1 VRLRI
6 QWLNRLAA
14 PRAIAVALAACLLAS
29 SPSRAER
36 SAAVS
41 VRHAAKFDID
51 SGPLADALDRFGDQS
66 GLQIVYEPG
75 LVTGRHA
82 AAVSGRMRRR
92 DALDRLLAGSG
103 IEWKQVNEM
112 TVMLV
117 APAHARESPRGAQP
131 GATTGEARTS
141 DVVSLVDVQVV
152 ADPLRLLPHTP
163 STSAFG
169 LSKRLIDTPRSISSV
184 SSETIELFGLSAIED
199 LVRLVPG
206 TFTTTRFGIQGS
218 VDVRNVPA
226 DFYFRG
232 MRRLSLQGHGRSVL
246 GALDTIEVVRGPP
259 SPIFG
264 MGKIGGYINVEPTSG
279 RAQNG
284 GYIDGISGFAK
295 GVFGSYDRNELSFGL
310 GGPLEVH
317 GRRGGY
323 YLHGL
328 FEDSDS
334 YARAVPIEQRLLQAA
349 VSIDNFA
356 GPLRL
361 ELGGNTQVSST
372 AGALTGR
379 LTQDLVDRG
388 RYIRG
393 SPLVD
398 LDLNG
403 NGAIGWYEMN
413 AASPVRGALSAGN
426 QPLIQYFA
434 WPRDAQGQPLPLDQF
449 PRVAGIPQ
457 SMYDYLVAHPEADP
471 TGALR
476 AQGPGGPQP
485 ISGYVPVGM
494 FLDPRTTGFDTL
506 DPRRAT
512 AFERDLEARFVT
524 LYCDLIHD
532 SNPDFTIAN
541 QLFYDRMDQHK
552 ASDQPF
558 AQAQSVHVIEN
569 RLTLTG
575 RLTSLPRSV
584 RARVLAAVNYRKTVA
599 DGSFF
604 TAGDFSTHRTD
615 AMARD
620 YDAATAGMTGNTTFA
635 NSYDN
640 PGLDTDGYPWTSVY
654 TSEFSEMGL
663 GVMFDAD
670 IRERTN
676 LLLGVRVDGSRARNT
691 DFAAFDP
698 NVGTSANPGAFDAS
712 DESASAWDSG
722 VSWSASVSHALTP
735 HLRPYVTL
743 ARASVALDGNN
754 NALSNAVIESGH
766 IGESEL
772 REVGLKASAP
782 SDKLFATLALY
793 RQRRVLGNSDSQ
805 AVLGAYASATLTRG
819 LELEIKYVPVRNSL
833 LSLYA
838 LHQETQ
844 FTPNMG
850 GSLLVDARTLGFE
863 DVRDEAGNVVYPAE
877 AFLYGGRTRIALPAG
892 MPQFAIKQGNPR
904 TQLGLSTQYQLRNG
918 LGMTLSGNYFS
929 PVCSGRLCAVELP
942 SARVIDAGLFWN
954 SRDWHVKL
962 DLLNALDER
971 YYRARTGDALGDA
984 LAQAMPARHWQLT
997 LRRTF

>member
-1 VRLRI
+1 MRLRS
-6 QWLNRLAA
+6 QWPKKRTAILAGLFALVVLVCAA
-14 PRAIAVALAACLLAS
+14 PLRATPATPGKPGEAV
-29 SPSRAER
+29 
-36 SAAVS
+36 V
-41 VRHAAKFDID
+41 FDIAA
-51 SGPLADALDRFGDQS
+51 GPLADALDRFGDQS
-66 GLQIVYEPG
+66 GLQIVYDPR
-75 LVTGRHA
+75 LVSGRTSA
-82 AAVSGRMRRR
+82 AISGRMRRR
-92 DALDRLLAGSG
+92 VALDRLLAGSG
-103 IEWKQVNEM
+103 VDWKLVNDM

-117 APAHARESPRGAQP
+117 EPQQARGTQRPAVAGSRVE
-131 GATTGEARTS
+131 TGGTE
-141 DVVSLVDVQVV
+141 VV
-152 ADPLRLLPHTP
+152 ALGDVHVSWDPLRLLPNSP

-169 LSKRLIDTPRSISSV
+169 LGKLVIETPRSVSTV
-184 SSETIELFGLSAIED
+184 SSETIELFGLSAVED

-232 MRRLSLQGHGRSVL
+232 MKRLSLQGHGRSVL

-264 MGKIGGYINVEPTSG
+264 MGKIGGYVNVEPTSG

-284 GYIDGISGFAK
+284 GYMDGVAGFVK
-295 GVFGSYDRNELSFGL
+295 GVIGSFDRNEWSFGF
-310 GGPLEVH
+310 GGPLEAH

-328 FEDSDS
+328 FENSDS
-334 YARAVPIEQRLLQAA
+334 YARGVPIEQRLLQAA
-349 VSIDNFA
+349 VSIDDFV

-361 ELGGNTQVSST
+361 ELGGNTQISNT

-379 LTQDLVDRG
+379 LTQDLVDHG

-393 SPLVD
+393 VPLVN

-403 NGAIGWYEMN
+403 NGAIGWNEMN

-426 QPLIQYFA
+426 QPLIQHFA
-434 WPRDAQGQPLPLDQF
+434 WPRDSQGNPLPLDQF

-457 SMYDYLVAHPEADP
+457 SMYDYLVANPQADP

-512 AFERDLEARFVT
+512 AFERDLEAHFVT
-524 LYCDLIHD
+524 LFCDLIYD

-541 QLFYDRMDQHK
+541 QLFHDRMDQHK

-558 AQAQSVHVIEN
+558 AQQQSVHVIED

-575 RLTSLPRSV
+575 RLHWLPSPV

-615 AMARD
+615 AMASG
-620 YDAATAGMTGNTTFA
+620 YNAATAGMTANTTFA
-635 NSYDN
+635 NPYDN

-654 TSEFSEMGL
+654 ASEFSEMGL
-663 GVMFDAD
+663 GVMVDAD

-676 LLLGVRVDGSRARNT
+676 VLMGVRIDGSRARNT
-691 DFAAFDP
+691 EYAAFDP
-698 NVGTSANPGAFDAS
+698 NVGSSANPGAFDAA
-712 DESASAWDSG
+712 DVSASAWDSG

-735 HLRPYVTL
+735 HLRPYVTV
-743 ARASVALDGNN
+743 ARASLALDGNN

-772 REVGLKASAP
+772 RELGLKASAL
-782 SDKLFATLALY
+782 SGKLFTTLALY

-805 AVLGAYASATLTRG
+805 AVIGAYASSTLTRG

-838 LHQETQ
+838 LRQETE

-850 GSLLVDARTLGFE
+850 ASLLVDARTLGFD
-863 DVRDEAGNVVYPAE
+863 DVRDAAGNVIYPAE
-877 AFLYGGRTRIALPAG
+877 AFLYGGRTRLVLPAG
-892 MPQFAIKQGNPR
+892 VPAFAIKQGNPR
-904 TQLGLSTQYQLRNG
+904 TQVGLSTQYQLPNG

-929 PVCSGRLCAVELP
+929 SVCSGRLCVVELP
-942 SARVIDAGLFWN
+942 SARVIDAGLFWD
-954 SRDWHVKL
+954 SRDWHFKL
-962 DLLNALDER
+962 DLRNALDER